1 VIEPGGLMVDFCRDD
16 RNHLAAMKPS
26 SSGKFP
32 GVFAWMLPVLV
43 FGVLARFWIGRFGV
57 NFDFDSYRIVVDL
70 MQHGQN
76 VYAGTTRYNYGPVW
90 FNILNLLDW
99 LAGHE
104 VHRFRYMLTG
114 FLTMVDIGIFWVL
127 WRRFGKWPAM
137 IFFLNPISIIITG
150 MHNQFDNFG
159 VFIGMLAMIRFGDDF
174 ERPLDSR
181 KYFALV
187 LLGLSLMTK
196 HVLFMFPLWLA
207 VKQRGLV
214 QKILVLGMP
223 VLCFLLGF
231 VPYWTGG
238 STGIL
243 QNVFRYS
250 STETATHYF
259 HSLFVPSILQS
270 YLSPK
275 IVWGVILVALAFVCR
290 KRSSLESLLIYLAAM
305 VTCAPATTNEY
316 LAIPASFAAVELNPF
331 SIGYFLVGTLQLSL
345 ATSALNLLNSP
356 AGFTYNYLDL
366 AIIALTFALAWALVK
381 PHFSSIREKWRA
393 AFSSSNRRT

>member
-1 VIEPGGLMVDFCRDD
+1 MVDYYRKGG
-16 RNHLAAMKPS
+16 NYPAEMKPS

-32 GVFAWMLPVLV
+32 GALGWVLPVLAGGI
-43 FGVLARFWIGRFGV
+43 FARFWIGRFGV

-76 VYAGTTRYNYGPVW
+76 VYASTDRYNYGPVW
-90 FNILNLLDW
+90 FNVLNLLDW

-104 VHRFRYMLTG
+104 VHRFRYLLTG
-114 FLTMVDIGIFWVL
+114 FLTLVDIGIFWVL
-127 WRRFGKWPAM
+127 WRRFGKWPAI
-137 IFFLNPISIIITG
+137 IFFLNPISIIVSG

-159 VFIGMLAMIRFGDDF
+159 VLIGMLAVIRFGDDF
-174 ERPLDSR
+174 DQPLNSR

-187 LLGLSLMTK
+187 LLGFSLMTR

-214 QKILVLGMP
+214 QKALVLVVP
-223 VLCFLLGF
+223 VFCFLIGF
-231 VPYWTGG
+231 VPYWAGG

-259 HSLFVPSILQS
+259 HSLFVPVFLQS
-270 YLSPK
+270 CLSPK
-275 IVWGVILVALAFVCR
+275 LVWGVILVALAFVCR
-290 KRSSLESLLIYLAAM
+290 KRGGLETLLIYLAAM
-305 VTCAPATTNEY
+305 VACAPATTNEY

-331 SIGYFLVGTLQLSL
+331 SIGYFLVGALQLAL
-345 ATSALNLLNSP
+345 ATSTLNLLDSP
-356 AGFTYNYLDL
+356 AGFTYNFLDL
-366 AIIALTFALAWALVK
+366 AIITLTFALVWALVK
-381 PHFSSIREKWRA
+381 PHFAGIRRNCHFSFFSLKRRA
-393 AFSSSNRRT
+393 